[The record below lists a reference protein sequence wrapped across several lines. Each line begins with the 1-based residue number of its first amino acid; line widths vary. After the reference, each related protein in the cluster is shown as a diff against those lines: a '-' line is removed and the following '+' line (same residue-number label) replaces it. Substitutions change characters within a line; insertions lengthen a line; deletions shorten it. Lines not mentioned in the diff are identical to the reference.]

1 MPFILI
7 RHSGPPL
14 PADQAQALVRA
25 ARDLVARSLGKRP
38 EVTSVLLQPVGE
50 GMWLVGDDLPAR
62 AAQLEV
68 TVTAGTND
76 ATQKARFV
84 AEGMDLLRAAFGGV
98 SPATYVLVHDLE
110 AGGWGYDGRTQ
121 AARRASPS
129 GEVAERAGAPI

>member
-7 RHSGPPL
+7 RHSGPHL
-14 PADQAQALVRA
+14 PDDRAQALVRA

-38 EVTSVLLQPVGE
+38 EVTSVLLQPMGA
-50 GMWLVGDDLPAR
+50 GAWLVGDGLPAR

-76 ATQKARFV
+76 AAQKARFV
-84 AEGMDLLRAAFGGV
+84 AEGLDLLQAALG
-98 SPATYVLVHDLE
+98 PLPEATYVLVHEVE
-110 AGGWGYDGRTQ
+110 AGGWGYGGRTQ

-129 GEVAERAGAPI
+129 GGVADGAGAPI